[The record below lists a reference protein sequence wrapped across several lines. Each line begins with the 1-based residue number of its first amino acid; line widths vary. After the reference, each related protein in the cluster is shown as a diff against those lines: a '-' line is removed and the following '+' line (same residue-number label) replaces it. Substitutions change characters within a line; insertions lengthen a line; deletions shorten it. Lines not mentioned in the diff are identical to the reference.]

1 MKIRVLFLY
10 GGDSVEHEISIISAL
25 QAMDGLDTERYEAI
39 PCYVS
44 KQGDMYGGE
53 HLRKLA
59 HYRDLDALLQRVTR
73 VHIERRR
80 GQPVLVRDE
89 ARRFSRAIPFDIVFP
104 LLHGINGEDGSAAG
118 LCRMLHLPFCESD
131 VLCGALGQDKAMQKR
146 LLQQAGLPLCPYVV
160 LRKEAGSA
168 RWRAQLSDLVMPV
181 ILKPSLLGSSI
192 GIEKCD
198 DEEACM
204 QALSRIFAYGS
215 EAIAETWLSGMREFN
230 CAILHTPYGYR
241 VSAVE
246 EVTHEADILD
256 YDDKYMGGKGIIST
270 KRIWLKEEQ
279 LVAQVQRLTMRFGR
293 LLGVRGVARVDFLYD
308 EPQGK
313 LYVNEI
319 NTIPGSLSCYLW
331 EWEGVAF
338 TQLLDLII
346 QDGLDAYR
354 ERQRQVSSYDTN
366 VLQQAQLNGMKK

>member
-10 GGDSVEHEISIISAL
+10 GGDSVEHEISVITAL
-25 QAMDGLDTERYEAI
+25 QAMHALDKARYEAI
-39 PCYVS
+39 PCYIS
-44 KQGDMYGGE
+44 KQGDFYSGD
-53 HLRKLA
+53 HLKELA
-59 HYRDLDALLQRVTR
+59 HYRDLDELTRRCHR

-80 GQPVLVRDE
+80 GQPVLVRDDVCW
-89 ARRFSRAIPFDIVFP
+89 RFRTIAFDIVFP

-168 RWRAQLSDLVMPV
+168 RWRAQLSDLDMPV

-256 YDDKYMGGKGIIST
+256 YDDKYMAAKASS
-270 KRIWLKEEQ
+270 
-279 LVAQVQRLTMRFGR
+279 
-293 LLGVRGVARVDFLYD
+293 ARSGY
-308 EPQGK
+308 G
-313 LYVNEI
+313 
-319 NTIPGSLSCYLW
+319 
-331 EWEGVAF
+331 
-338 TQLLDLII
+338 
-346 QDGLDAYR
+346 
-354 ERQRQVSSYDTN
+354 
-366 VLQQAQLNGMKK
+366 